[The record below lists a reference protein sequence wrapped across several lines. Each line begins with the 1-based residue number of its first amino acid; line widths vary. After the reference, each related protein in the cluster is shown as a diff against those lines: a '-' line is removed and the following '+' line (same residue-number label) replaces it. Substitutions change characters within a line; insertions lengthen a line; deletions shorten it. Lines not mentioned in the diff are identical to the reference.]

1 MNLRNSVLFVLAWLA
16 CLRAWRA
23 SVGGV
28 GSVGGVLAWVACQ
41 RGLRGWRT
49 SVGEVPAWVMWV
61 AYMFTC
67 VLFRFIGVISQ
78 ITN

>member
-1 MNLRNSVLFVLAWLA
+1 MA

-23 SVGGV
+23 SVGDV
-28 GSVGGVLAWVACQ
+28 DGVLAWVAWEACYC
-41 RGLRGWRT
+41 GLRGWRT
-49 SVGEVPAWVMWV
+49 SVGEVPAWMMWV
-61 AYMFTC
+61 VYVYVFTC